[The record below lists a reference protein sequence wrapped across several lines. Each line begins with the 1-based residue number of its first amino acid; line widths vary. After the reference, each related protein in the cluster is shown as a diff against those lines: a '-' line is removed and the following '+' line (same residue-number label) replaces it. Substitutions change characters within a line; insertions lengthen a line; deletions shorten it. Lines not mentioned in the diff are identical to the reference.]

1 MLLHILTPTGISFL
15 PIKEAWRSVDP
26 RVVAGE
32 NSHKIL
38 STLEDQEGQVKLVF
52 RLMETIEALLLI

>member
-1 MLLHILTPTGISFL
+1 M
-15 PIKEAWRSVDP
+15 DP

>member
-1 MLLHILTPTGISFL
+1 M
-15 PIKEAWRSVDP
+15 DP
-26 RVVAGE
+26 RVVAGK

-38 STLEDQEGQVKLVF
+38 STLKDQKGKVKLVV